1 MKALLCT
8 VPLDIGV
15 LRNTGELPIMPKIA
29 IVSLIKWMERNGF
42 TADEYDFFDIDMLD
56 SSDEEIRE
64 YLEKT
69 KPDVIGLSAT
79 VSTTYLQV
87 MRLAKI
93 AREVCPNAWIVQ
105 GGGMAVS
112 ANVILR
118 KTPVDICFQSDGE
131 IPWVEFLNYVKAH
144 GRSKVFA
151 ELEKIKGLTYLDANG
166 EMHFTGFP
174 EKIPGSE
181 MPYPDYEILALGLKT
196 KPETFQN
203 YFRPDGH
210 LTSWFKPDPRTKLTK
225 LGRNVASLWTTK
237 GCVAR
242 CTFCQRSTK
251 GYVTKN
257 VTTLDEHLEILK
269 DKYGVGFIHIL
280 DENFGSDKKH
290 ARAVAETMKKHGMF
304 WIASGVRC
312 ISVQKEDAQFYF
324 DHNCSA
330 LKFGVESGSQKILDL
345 MEKRFTVE
353 QVYEAVKSCYEL
365 GMYSPLAVMAGM
377 PGEDDQTAME
387 TGRYLGKMA
396 RMIGTPPGELGIA
409 IFHAL
414 PLPGTPLYQYGQQT
428 GMIGTSVEDEEKY
441 LIAISDRGSE
451 KDNFIN
457 LNGSPIKDV
466 IFWEFLMRYEATRT
480 YFEKP
485 LGNDCVTHQ
494 LNVGIEEGKI
504 ATDIHGTQHSD
515 ELREMNKLYPA
526 LGSLTN
532 TDIQATRH
540 KTKVVVDKALS
551 GVRFFNPKFIAWF
564 LHYHSSNLI
573 TLLNYKLVF
582 KPWTAKVPRW
592 ILYPVMKTLLYLEF
606 VYRKSLR
613 KLYRLFGLPVKE
625 RNLFN
630 DFNFPKPILNKDIEI
645 FENRI
650 EKSLRNIVKIN
661 RDKSFIPASI
671 SDANRELL
679 NQGR

>member
-15 LRNTGELPIMPKIA
+15 PRDTGELPIMPKIA
-29 IVSLIKWMERNGF
+29 IVSLIKWMERNGY
-42 TADEYDFFDIDMLD
+42 TPEEYDFFDIDMLD
-56 SSDEEIRE
+56 SSDEEIRA
-64 YLEKT
+64 YFLST
-69 KPDVIGLSAT
+69 MPDVIGLSAT

-87 MRLAKI
+87 QRLAKI
-93 AREVCPNAWIVQ
+93 AREACPDAWIVQ
-105 GGGMAVS
+105 GGGMAAS

-118 KTPVDICFQSDGE
+118 KTKVEICFQSDGE
-131 IPWVEFLNYVKAH
+131 ISWLDFLNYVKKYKH
-144 GRSKVFA
+144 EWNYP
-151 ELEKIKGLTYLDANG
+151 ELLKIKGITFLDQNG
-166 EMHFTGFP
+166 EMQFTDYP

-181 MPYPDYEILALGLKT
+181 MPYPDYDILALGLKT
-196 KPETFQN
+196 KPETFKN

-210 LTSWFKPDPRTKLTK
+210 LTSWFKPDPRTKQTT

-251 GYVTKN
+251 GYVTKS

-269 DKYGVGFIHIL
+269 TRFDVGFIHIL

-290 ARAVAETMKKHGMF
+290 ARSVAETMKKHGMF

-312 ISVQKEDAQFYF
+312 ISVQKEDAVFY
-324 DHNCSA
+324 HVNNCSA

-353 QVYEAVKSCYEL
+353 EVYAAVRSCYEL
-365 GMYSPLAVMAGM
+365 GMFSPLAVMAGM
-377 PGEDDQTAME
+377 PGEDNQTALE
-387 TGRYLGKMA
+387 TGKYLGKMA

-414 PLPGTPLYQYGQQT
+414 PLPGTPLYQYGQQV
-428 GMIGTSVEDEEKY
+428 GMIGSSVEDEEKY

-457 LNGSPIKDV
+457 LNGSSVKDV
-466 IFWEFLMRYEATRT
+466 IFWEFLMRYEATRI

-485 LGNDCVTHQ
+485 LGDDCVTHG
-494 LNVGIEEGKI
+494 LNVGMETGSI

-532 TDIQATRH
+532 TDIQATH
-540 KTKVVVDKALS
+540 KKKRVVIDKALS

-564 LHYHSSNLI
+564 LHYHSSNMI
-573 TLLNYKLVF
+573 TLLNYKMVF
-582 KPWTAKVPRW
+582 IPWVSKIPRW
-592 ILYPVMKTLLYLEF
+592 ILYPTMRNVLFMEF
-606 VYRKSLR
+606 LYRKSLR
-613 KLYRLFGLPVKE
+613 TLFRVMGFPVKE

-630 DFNFPKPILNKDIEI
+630 DFNFPKPIRVEDINK

-650 EKSLRNIVKIN
+650 EKSLRNLVKIN
-661 RDKSFIPASI
+661 RDKSFMPASI